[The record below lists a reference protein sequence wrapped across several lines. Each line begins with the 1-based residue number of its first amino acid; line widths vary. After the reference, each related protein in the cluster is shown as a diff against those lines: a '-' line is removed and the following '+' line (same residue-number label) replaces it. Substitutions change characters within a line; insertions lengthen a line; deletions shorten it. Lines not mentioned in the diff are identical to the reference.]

1 MIRMTFALAIAVA
14 ATSAAAQ
21 TLELFA
27 GERFGGERISLGSPS
42 ADLAELRF
50 RDRTGSLTVSA
61 GRWELCTDTQ
71 YRGTCVV
78 FGAGRYDVLPG
89 VLSRRIASARLVDVT
104 ASAASGVDAAGLT
117 LYEHAGSGGRALSV
131 VAAMP
136 RLSDQGFND
145 IASSLDVRQGRWQ
158 LCVNA
163 DYGSPCAV
171 FGPGR
176 YALEGL
182 WQDSISSLRPV
193 YGANDQPLPAAGGV
207 VLYQDAGWQGRSLM
221 RTEATP
227 SLRSYGF
234 NDVASSIEVLAGR
247 WELCTDADFGGQCTL
262 FGPGRHTLEGALH
275 DKVSSLR
282 PR

>member
-1 MIRMTFALAIAVA
+1 MIRATLALAVAVA
-14 ATSAAAQ
+14 AGSAAAQ
-21 TLELFA
+21 TLELFE
-27 GERFGGERISLGSPS
+27 GERFGGERISIGSPS

-50 RDRTGSLTVSA
+50 RDRTGSLAVSA

-78 FGAGRYDVLPG
+78 FGAGRYDLLPG
-89 VLSRRIASARLVDVT
+89 ALSRHIASARLVDVT
-104 ASAASGVDAAGLT
+104 ASAAPGGNAAALT
-117 LYEHAGSGGRALSV
+117 VYEHAGGGGRALSIST
-131 VAAMP
+131 AMP

-158 LCVNA
+158 LCVHA
-163 DYGSPCAV
+163 DYGAPCAV
-171 FGPGR
+171 FGLGR
-176 YALEGL
+176 HALEGA
-182 WQDSISSLRPV
+182 WNDSISSLRPV
-193 YGANDQPLPAAGGV
+193 YGPDDQPLPAAGGV

-234 NDVASSIEVLAGR
+234 NDVASSIDVLAGL
-247 WELCTDADFGGQCTL
+247 WELCTDADFGGQCTR
-262 FGPGRHTLEGALH
+262 FGPGRHALEGALH
-275 DKVSSLR
+275 DRVSSLR